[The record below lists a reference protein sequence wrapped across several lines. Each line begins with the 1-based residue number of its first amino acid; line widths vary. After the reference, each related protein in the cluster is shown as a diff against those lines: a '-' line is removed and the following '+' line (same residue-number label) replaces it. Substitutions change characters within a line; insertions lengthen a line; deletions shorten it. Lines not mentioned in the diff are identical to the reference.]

1 MAYLYMYPESKI
13 AAGYNNT
20 GSLIAWESIVP
31 TGDVAFFAPVI
42 YGSFDVGDKK
52 FRLNGTPKYVGFGQA
67 KAGWGVLT
75 QAQRYY
81 LQTTYC
87 AGGYFGEVTM
97 KFRLENPD
105 SYVIANC
112 ILDLSKI
119 SESRKESQAFPEF
132 FAYMQRLEII
142 G

>member
-13 AAGYNNT
+13 ASGYNNT
-20 GSLIAWESIVP
+20 GGLVAWESIVP

-42 YGSFDVGDKK
+42 YGSYDVGDKK
-52 FRLNGTPKYVGFGQA
+52 FRLSGMPKYVGFGQA

-81 LQTTYC
+81 LQTQFC
-87 AGGYFGEVTM
+87 SGGYFGEVTM
-97 KFRLENPD
+97 KFRLESP
-105 SYVIANC
+105 STYVIANC
-112 ILDLSKI
+112 ILDLTKI
-119 SESRKESQAFPEF
+119 SEARKESKTFPEY